1 MAKITLGKC
10 PKTFPKTTL
19 TVALPSGGEG
29 DIGVVFKYR
38 TRSQYGAFV
47 DGIFKTAQVDAPE
60 LAVDASLAE
69 GAGAPS
75 ESQKA
80 FQFSLAQAL
89 AKTTE
94 KNADFILDAVDS
106 WDLPHEFTRASVEQ
120 LCDEVPGAALAVI
133 EKYRL
138 TCVEGRLGN

>member
-1 MAKITLGKC
+1 MSKVFLGKC
-10 PKTFPKTTL
+10 PKTFPKTII
-19 TVALPSGGEG
+19 TVALPTGGDG

-47 DGIFKTAQVDAPE
+47 DGIFKAAGVDAPD
-60 LAVDASLAE
+60 LAVDPSVAV
-69 GAGAPS
+69 GADGPAK
-75 ESQKA
+75 SQQV
-80 FQFSLAQAL
+80 FQFSLAQSL
-89 AKTTE
+89 AKTIE

-133 EKYRL
+133 ERYRL
-138 TCVEGRLGN
+138 ACIEGRLGN